1 MKSRVSVI
9 LTFTTSKLLAYI
21 VLANSSTYS
30 YRRGVMKRYNEKLKE
45 MKVEL
50 WKDDDLNNVEF
61 LLLKI
66 KESNNV

>member
-1 MKSRVSVI
+1 MKSRVKYRYRQKDRI
-9 LTFTTSKLLAYI
+9 RQKEKR
-21 VLANSSTYS
+21 STPEWRE

-61 LLLKI
+61 LLLKMD
-66 KESNNV
+66 E